1 MGEGITVQV
10 RPRSARTEVA
20 TDERGTIVIRV
31 RAAPEGGRAT
41 SEAANA
47 LAVALGLPR
56 SAVTLRR
63 GARSRTKVFDVDG
76 IDVQAAL
83 ALLHR
88 L

>member
-1 MGEGITVQV
+1 MANGITVRV
-10 RPRSARTEVA
+10 RPRSGRTEV
-20 TDERGTIVIRV
+20 TRDEQGAILIRV

-41 SEAANA
+41 AEAAGA
-47 LAVALGLPR
+47 LAAALGVSR
-56 SAVTLRR
+56 SAVTLRK

-76 IDVQAAL
+76 IDLEAAL